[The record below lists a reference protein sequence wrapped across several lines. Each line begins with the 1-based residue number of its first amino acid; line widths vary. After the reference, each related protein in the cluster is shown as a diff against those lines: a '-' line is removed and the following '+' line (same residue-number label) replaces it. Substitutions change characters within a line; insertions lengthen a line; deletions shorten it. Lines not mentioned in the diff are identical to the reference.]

1 MSNMSIQAKFFQL
14 VKERIDPHL
23 SFVDELAELL
33 ELSNDSAYRRIRG
46 ETSLT
51 FEELAKLSR
60 HFWSFLLMHLM
71 DSDSNELIFHFQP
84 LNEEDFNF
92 FPLPAIYRE

>member
-60 HFWSFLLMHLM
+60 HFGVSLDALM

-84 LNEEDFNF
+84 LLF
-92 FPLPAIYRE
+92 LIR